1 MKSEDIN
8 RTIDA
13 EVSRLNSEALE
24 RRIAPGPAGTMLM
37 FRQRGHVVTVRELR
51 NCGGFRYTLDTERER
66 TALELSNRYAKLYER
81 GVDSPFKSF

>member
-13 EVSRLNSEALE
+13 EVARLNSEALE
-24 RRIAPGPAGTMLM
+24 RRLSPGPAGTVLM

-51 NCGGFRYTLDTERER
+51 NSGGFRYTLDNERER
-66 TALELSNRYAKLYER
+66 TAFELSNRYAKLYER
-81 GVDSPFKSF
+81 GS